1 MEPNAIPRDMNT
13 WAAALSQTCDKERL
27 KIKSRSS
34 TPPANPGQMCAV
46 EKGPMLFLQSHL
58 HFKEFVPDWGH
69 KIQDATWGSR
79 KLHIIDEQGQQDDI
93 GKYCCKVNNL
103 QNTKGGIVFRA
114 LMNIPDEFEIQC
126 MGSMII
132 TLPVD
137 LMPLAKHKNMMTQ
150 PRRRQPKS
158 SQRRPPGSSM
168 PLVFSRTLRLK
179 WNKRSPPRSISK
191 VIFSNKTVIVQDSSL
206 KELLTGG
213 LQLSV
218 VAAEE
223 STGTVFN

>member
-13 WAAALSQTCDKERL
+13 CAAALSQTCDKERL

-34 TPPANPGQMCAV
+34 TPPPNPGQMCAV

-206 KELLTGG
+206 KELLAGG